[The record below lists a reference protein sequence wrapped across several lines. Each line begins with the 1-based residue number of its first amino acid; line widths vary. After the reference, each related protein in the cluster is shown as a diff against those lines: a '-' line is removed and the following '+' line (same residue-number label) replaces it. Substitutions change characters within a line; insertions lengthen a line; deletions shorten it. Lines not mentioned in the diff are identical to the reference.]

1 MKNLIRKIL
10 KESEEY
16 DWVYHIIKYY
26 QDNPK
31 SEAELLYSELNKF
44 LKDKKPLIGSKFIV
58 DVDRDEDF
66 PEQDMYHIRDNL
78 GTYETWFA
86 RDFNIK
92 NIKSELEHVARTA
105 TNMQISDEYLH
116 LIKVLEPFFKTTFL
130 KESEE
135 YDWAFELTRRDPFR
149 VEDPIISY
157 LEDNYEINRLTIPD
171 IYDNKP
177 YIVVDEKPYF
187 IEGNKSYLTNKLF
200 IELQENFPNIE
211 KGVIR
216 RSIRK
221 FLSQI
226 V

>member
-16 DWVYHIIKYY
+16 NWVTDILKN
-26 QDNPK
+26 NPK
-31 SEAELLYSELNKF
+31 SEAELLYLELNKF

-58 DVDRDEDF
+58 DVDRNEDF
-66 PEQDMYHIRDNL
+66 PEQDIYHIRDNT
-78 GTYETWFA
+78 GTYESWFA

-92 NIKSELEHVARTA
+92 NIKSELGHVARTV

-116 LIKVLEPFFKTTFL
+116 LIEVLEPFFKTTFL

-135 YDWAFELTRRDPFR
+135 YDWAFELAGKDPFR
-149 VEDPIISY
+149 VEDSVISY
-157 LEDNYEINRLTIPD
+157 LEDTYKIDRLTIPGL
-171 IYDNKP
+171 YDNKP

-187 IEGNKSYLTNKLF
+187 MEGNKTYLTDKLF
-200 IELQENFPNIE
+200 FEIQEEFPGIE
-211 KGVIR
+211 KGVLR

-221 FLSQI
+221 FLNQI